1 MEDIGHAQYDMK
13 LPAILDLTAAS
24 PLKDAFLSNRGRD
37 IQIDGTDVQRLGAQC
52 LQVLL
57 AARATWDADGHK
69 LLITSYSAELIA
81 ALELFGVAP
90 ETLVRIS
97 STAE

>member
-1 MEDIGHAQYDMK
+1 MKDFEHTQGKIK
-13 LPAILDLTAAS
+13 LPAILDMTAAS
-24 PLKDAFLSNRGRD
+24 PLKHALLSRRGHD
-37 IQIDGTDVQRLGAQC
+37 IQIDGADVQRLGAQC

-69 LLITSYSAELIA
+69 LLIRNCSTELIA

-90 ETLVRIS
+90 ETLALIS
-97 STAE
+97 SMAA